1 MRPCSLSVKSFTWK
15 ATRPL
20 WALYRSVR
28 VSKSPLR
35 DLSSILQLPCIA
47 DLCVLFIRGTVSA
60 SSLHFNLS
68 RHLVPYCRTLL
79 VYPRP
84 KPFSPALCESLRRL
98 PFKSGSGA
106 IVFVLHCI
114 CLRAKHTIGGL
125 AVQFHFGFYCTGNH
139 AISLSQIPQR
149 FASSFVL
156 RCTTAVHY

>member
-1 MRPCSLSVKSFTWK
+1 MHPCSLSVKSFTWK

-20 WALYRSVR
+20 WALYRSV
-28 VSKSPLR
+28 SPAKVHSVIFHLFCNCR
-35 DLSSILQLPCIA
+35 ALQTCVCYLSVGQ
-47 DLCVLFIRGTVSA
+47 FSA

-98 PFKSGSGA
+98 PFKSGCGA

-156 RCTTAVHY
+156 RCATAVRY